1 MRCKAQS
8 AAMPIGIASICNAA
22 ARPYRVDSAEP
33 ISVIQWTSRLMS
45 MGAFAPLL
53 AAPFSLLGSPVTWL
67 EIAAFVLALWMVF
80 ANMRVQLIAWP
91 LAIASSLGY
100 LILFAHSKLY
110 GEAALQVMF
119 IVVAAWGWWQ
129 WKYGRM
135 ADGAALAVRRIG
147 ARSAAIVAIAAVV
160 AWPLLGLLLS
170 RFTDSDVP
178 YFDALPTA
186 GSVAGQWLLGRQ
198 YVENWP
204 VWLAVNVVSVGLFAY
219 KALWLTV
226 LLYALFAV
234 LSIVGWRAWLK
245 RAA

>member
-1 MRCKAQS
+1 M
-8 AAMPIGIASICNAA
+8 
-22 ARPYRVDSAEP
+22 D
-33 ISVIQWTSRLMS
+33 
-45 MGAFAPLL
+45 AFAPLL
-53 AAPFSLLGSPVTWL
+53 AAPFFLLGSPVTWL
-67 EIAAFVLALWMVF
+67 ELVAFVLALWMVF

-91 LAIASSLGY
+91 LAIASSFGY
-100 LILFAHSKLY
+100 LVLFANSRLY
-110 GEAALQVMF
+110 GEATLQLMF
-119 IVVAAWGWWQ
+119 ITVAAWGWWQ
-129 WKYGRM
+129 WRYGTQ
-135 ADGAALAVRRIG
+135 ADGSALKVRRIG
-147 ARSAAIVAIAAVV
+147 VRAAAIVAAATAA

-204 VWLAVNVVSVGLFAY
+204 VWLGVNLVSVALFAS
-219 KALWLTV
+219 KGLWLTV

>member
-1 MRCKAQS
+1 M
-8 AAMPIGIASICNAA
+8 AAI
-22 ARPYRVDSAEP
+22 
-33 ISVIQWTSRLMS
+33 
-45 MGAFAPLL
+45 APLL

-67 EIAAFVLALWMVF
+67 EIVAFVLALWMVF

-91 LAIASSLGY
+91 LAIVSSFGY
-100 LILFAHSKLY
+100 LVLFANSRLY
-110 GEAALQVMF
+110 GEATLQVMF

-129 WKYGRM
+129 WKYGTQ
-135 ADGAALAVRRIG
+135 ADGTALKVRRIG
-147 ARSAAIVAIAAVV
+147 ARAAAIAAVATAA

-204 VWLAVNVVSVGLFAY
+204 VWLAVNLVSIALFAT
-219 KALWLTV
+219 KGLWLTV